1 MKMDRCQRSN
11 GAMVQIIELCSTV
24 GLNKDDG
31 SHYSIYVLQCFNRP
45 LKLTD
50 RFSLR
55 PYLQS
60 VNICKNACVWRSGK
74 KSQNSAK
81 YLITV
86 K

>member
-1 MKMDRCQRSN
+1 MKMNRGQRSN
-11 GAMVQIIELCSTV
+11 GAMVKIIELCSTV

-31 SHYSIYVLQCFNRP
+31 SHYSIYVLHCFNRP

-60 VNICKNACVWRSGK
+60 VNICKNACVWRPGKK

-81 YLITV
+81 
-86 K
+86 

>member
-1 MKMDRCQRSN
+1 MKMNRGQRSN
-11 GAMVQIIELCSTV
+11 GAMVKIIQLCSTV

-31 SHYSIYVLQCFNRP
+31 SHYSIYVLHCFNRP

-60 VNICKNACVWRSGK
+60 VNIYVRMLVYGGQVK
-74 KSQNSAK
+74 KEPK
-81 YLITV
+81 
-86 K
+86 